1 MTLVFG
7 MKLASA
13 APILLTFD
21 WTGQCDDCQGPNG
34 AIDVPGTN
42 WNDGYTQDVSGL
54 LKINY
59 DSQIDPLSGSQFE
72 FVSFVY
78 NGSSIM
84 HQVEALATMNGNISH
99 AFTIVDDV
107 VTVTG
112 SLGFLTREFQ
122 YKGDHVDLSVGDE
135 SGSIFECNDNHECDM
150 VTFVVEDVSY
160 RFTTSPLSAEFN
172 LAVSYDTSVRPGGGG
187 GGGGG
192 SRDAGGDSSFV
203 MRGVLPSPLANPIPE
218 PSTIA
223 IFALGMLGLSLRR
236 QKRS

>member
-13 APILLTFD
+13 TPILLTFD

-42 WNDGYTQDVSGL
+42 WDDGYTQDVSGL

-59 DSQIDPLSGSQFE
+59 DSQIDPLYGSQFE

-78 NGSSIM
+78 NGSSIVYEVGSN
-84 HQVEALATMNGNISH
+84 HGSPVFLGDFAVVGDTV
-99 AFTIVDDV
+99 IVVDPRLEVQMDLLV
-107 VTVTG
+107 
-112 SLGFLTREFQ
+112 
-122 YKGDHVDLSVGDE
+122 YKGDFADQSIGERLYRSDLYILDKQHFFSV
-135 SGSIFECNDNHECDM
+135 SNN
-150 VTFVVEDVSY
+150 SY
-160 RFTTSPLSAEFN
+160 FLGVNYTLSRP
-172 LAVSYDTSVRPGGGG
+172 VCYDQGRYCP
-187 GGGGG
+187 
-192 SRDAGGDSSFV
+192 SRDFGSSAGFV
-203 MRGVLPSPLANPIPE
+203 MRGVLPSPFAKPNSVPE

-236 QKRS
+236 KKRA

>member
-59 DSQIDPLSGSQFE
+59 DSQIDPLSSSQFE

-84 HQVEALATMNGNISH
+84 HQVEALATMNGNIRYFCLRDVRFK
-99 AFTIVDDV
+99 FTAPEALVNVSFIPSFPIIDD
-107 VTVTG
+107 
-112 SLGFLTREFQ
+112 
-122 YKGDHVDLSVGDE
+122 
-135 SGSIFECNDNHECDM
+135 
-150 VTFVVEDVSY
+150 
-160 RFTTSPLSAEFN
+160 
-172 LAVSYDTSVRPGGGG
+172 
-187 GGGGG
+187 
-192 SRDAGGDSSFV
+192 
-203 MRGVLPSPLANPIPE
+203 
-218 PSTIA
+218 
-223 IFALGMLGLSLRR
+223 GMP
-236 QKRS
+236 